1 MLLAVTKHGLFI
13 LLREHRDNALE
24 QNLSML
30 AVTKHG
36 LNHTISGA
44 HGQCFGANPEQRV
57 FSEAPISTDSRTPPQ
72 PPYTVALRCVVQL
85 HLWPQT
91 SCFIVH
97 RSSTQILHMLA
108 VTKCG
113 WYLEVT
119 ESEHMMHKLSLLV
132 DSFLSSCPEDE
143 LAAQL
148 GWRAELV
155 RGEAGL
161 WRLAACGLAYMLVL

>member
-57 FSEAPISTDSRTPPQ
+57 FSEAPFSTDSRTPPQ
-72 PPYTVALRCVVQL
+72 PPYTVALRCA
-85 HLWPQT
+85 T
-91 SCFIVH
+91 SSLATNKLFHCSQIQH
-97 RSSTQILHMLA
+97 TDPAHASS
-108 VTKCG
+108 
-113 WYLEVT
+113 Y
-119 ESEHMMHKLSLLV
+119 
-132 DSFLSSCPEDE
+132 
-143 LAAQL
+143 
-148 GWRAELV
+148 
-155 RGEAGL
+155 
-161 WRLAACGLAYMLVL
+161 

>member
-1 MLLAVTKHGLFI
+1 M
-13 LLREHRDNALE
+13 DNALE
-24 QNLSML
+24 QILSRGSFQRLHFQQTL
-30 AVTKHG
+30 AH
-36 LNHTISGA
+36 
-44 HGQCFGANPEQRV
+44 
-57 FSEAPISTDSRTPPQ
+57 
-72 PPYTVALRCVVQL
+72 LRSPLILWLCVVQL